1 MELPSITI
9 DNLTL
14 ANIEIVD
21 MKLDK
26 IITSY
31 KPFLGFYFISS
42 LFIMYTQFI
51 LSIYI
56 ICYKKKPKIYSNL
69 DTVHHPII

>member
-14 ANIEIVD
+14 GNIEIVD

-31 KPFLGFYFISS
+31 KPFLTFYFISS
-42 LFIMYTQFI
+42 LVIMYIQFI
-51 LSIYI
+51 FSLYN
-56 ICYKKKPKIYSNL
+56 ICFKRKHKINTLL
-69 DTVHHPII
+69 D